1 MRIAVL
7 GASGKG
13 GSEIAREAAA
23 RGHQVVGISRHPEN
37 IPVAEGIT
45 AVAGDAANPD
55 ELAGL
60 IRGVD
65 AVISALHFDVTADV
79 LLGAVKAAGVKRLL
93 VMGGAAS
100 LTGPDGVRVYDSP
113 TFPEQIKPYVIG
125 GIHFLDALRQEQE
138 VDWTFFSPAMLI
150 FVGPRQGPGSFRLG
164 GENLVVDGSGESK
177 ISYADYAIAMIDE
190 LEAHR
195 HSRTR
200 FTIGY

>member
-45 AVAGDAANPD
+45 AVAGDAANSD

-164 GENLVVDGSGESK
+164 GENLVVDGNGESK

-195 HSRTR
+195 HSRAR
-200 FTIGY
+200 FTVGY